1 MNCSFK
7 LMIKLAGG
15 LGVALALAYFAL
27 PGAKA
32 FVIASAPILLAL
44 VCPLTIVV
52 AMIAM
57 RGNSAKADAPAK
69 VGPAPQG
76 AAGDAVAGSQ

>member
-44 VCPLTIVV
+44 VCPLPIVV

>member
-1 MNCSFK
+1 MNCSFN

-15 LGVALALAYFAL
+15 LGMALALAYFAL
-27 PGAKA
+27 PGTKA

-44 VCPLTIVV
+44 ICPLTMVV

-69 VGPAPQG
+69 AGSAPQP
-76 AAGDAVAGSQ
+76 AAGDAVAGSW